1 MEYIKNTPCSILR
14 GGTSKGV
21 FFLEK
26 DIPPAGEMRDRFL
39 LAVMGS
45 PDPRQIDGLGGA
57 TSVTSKIAIVAPSL
71 RDDADIDYTFAQ
83 VSVDK
88 PIVSYKGNCGNI
100 SSAVGPY
107 AIEKG
112 LVSAVSPITS
122 VRIYNTNTQKV
133 IVAEIEV
140 QNGRV
145 KYDGSYTIPGVPGT
159 AAPVKLKFCHPAGTV
174 STSLLPT
181 GNVKDALM
189 VPGFGAVC
197 VSIVDATNPLV
208 FAKAKDLHMDGGE
221 LPFDI
226 DSNPKLLSLLE
237 TVRGLAAVKMG
248 LIENYTESAWKT
260 PTIPKM
266 TIVSKSHDYMAING
280 EKISAQQV
288 DLVSRMMSMQK
299 AHPTYAMTGAMCTA
313 AAAVVPGSVVQ
324 EVLRPGTDLGRM
336 RIGNPSGVMEAG
348 VDFTTDCS
356 GIPDI
361 IATFGFRTANFLMN
375 GEVRSPRA

>member
-1 MEYIKNTPCSILR
+1 LEYIKNTPCSILR

-26 DIPPAGEMRDRFL
+26 DIPPAGEMRDQFF

-100 SSAVGPY
+100 SSAVGPF

-112 LVSAVSPITS
+112 LVPTVSPTTS
-122 VRIYNTNTQKV
+122 VKIYNTNTQKV
-133 IVAEIEV
+133 IVAEVKVE
-140 QNGRV
+140 NGHV
-145 KYDGSYTIPGVPGT
+145 KYDGNYTIPGVPGT
-159 AAPVKLKFCHPAGTV
+159 AAPIKLKFCHPAGTV
-174 STSLLPT
+174 SSRLLPT
-181 GNVKDALM
+181 GNVKDTLT
-189 VPGFGAVC
+189 VPGFGTVC
-197 VSIVDATNPLV
+197 VSIVDVANPLV
-208 FAKAKDLHMDGGE
+208 FVKAEDLHMDGGE
-221 LPFDI
+221 LPCDI
-226 DSNPKLLSLLE
+226 DSNPERLRLLE
-237 TVRGLAAVKMG
+237 AVRGLAAVKMG

-266 TIVSKSHDYMAING
+266 TIVSKPHDYMTTNG
-280 EKISAQQV
+280 GKISAQQV

-313 AAAVVPGSVVQ
+313 AAAAVPGSIVR
-324 EVLRPGTDLGRM
+324 EVLRPQTNFGCI
-336 RIGNPSGVMEAG
+336 RIGNPSGIMEAG
-348 VDFTTDCS
+348 VDFTTNC
-356 GIPDI
+356 GGLPDI
-361 IATFGFRTANFLMN
+361 IATFGFRTANFLMD
-375 GEVRSPRA
+375 GKVRNPKA

>member
-1 MEYIKNTPCSILR
+1 MGYTQNTPCSILR

-26 DIPPAGEMRDRFL
+26 DIPPVGEARDRFL

-57 TSVTSKIAIVAPSL
+57 TSVTSKVAIITPSS

-100 SSAVGPY
+100 SSAVGPC

-112 LVSAVSPITS
+112 LVPAVSPVTS
-122 VRIYNTNTQKV
+122 VRIFNTNTQK
-133 IVAEIEV
+133 IILAEVEV
-140 QNGRV
+140 ENGHV

-174 STSLLPT
+174 SSGLLPT
-181 GNVKDALM
+181 GNVKDTLT
-189 VPGFGAVC
+189 VPGFGTVC
-197 VSIVDATNPLV
+197 VSIVDAANPLV
-208 FAKAKDLHMDGGE
+208 FAKAEDLHMDGGE

-226 DSNPKLLSLLE
+226 DSNPELLCLLE

-248 LIENYTESAWKT
+248 LIEDYTESAWKT
-260 PTIPKM
+260 PAIPKM
-266 TIVSKSHDYMAING
+266 TIVSKSHDYMAANG
-280 EKISAQQV
+280 RKISAQQV

-313 AAAVVPGSVVQ
+313 AAAVVPGSIVQ
-324 EVLRPGTDLGRM
+324 EVLRTGTDLGRI
-336 RIGNPSGVMEAG
+336 RIGNPSGIMEAG
-348 VDFTTDCS
+348 VDFSTNCD
-356 GIPDI
+356 GLPDI
-361 IATFGFRTANFLMN
+361 NATFGFRTANFLMD
-375 GEVRSPRA
+375 GEVRNSRA